1 MAARSPWRVAAIW
14 MLMPQIAGLAGVQV
28 GDGFPVPGRA
38 DRAVDQHGRG
48 AGDLF
53 RVGYAVSEG
62 FPDQGPE
69 QVPASA
75 RGGLADIEDGTGEV
89 LGDVLAQQRDHHRDR
104 AVQAERVGATVGVE
118 VAVDGADAGGQLGEL
133 PIGQSCHSLIPQRLL
148 RLFSLF
154 W

>member
-1 MAARSPWRVAAIW
+1 

-38 DRAVDQHGRG
+38 DRAVNQHGRG

-53 RVGYAVSEG
+53 RVGYAVCQRV
-62 FPDQGPE
+62 PDQRPE

-75 RGGLADIEDGTGEV
+75 HGGLADIEDGTGEV

-104 AVQAERVGATVGVE
+104 AVQAEHVGADRWSGSRRGWRGRGRS
-118 VAVDGADAGGQLGEL
+118 ARQL
-133 PIGQSCHSLIPQRLL
+133 PIGQPCHNLVPQRLL
-148 RLFSLF
+148 PLFSLF
-154 W
+154 